1 MKNDMKDTKAIC
13 ENAVR
18 TYGIAHQV
26 DKCIE
31 EMSEL
36 GASLMQFRHG
46 RLGIADVVTEIADVA
61 IMAYQMSL
69 IFGLTEVEAEIGRKL
84 SRLEK
89 RMGERRN
96 G

>member
-1 MKNDMKDTKAIC
+1 MKDFKETC
-13 ENAVR
+13 QRAVDL
-18 TYGIAHQV
+18 YGRASQV

-36 GASLMQFRHG
+36 GAALMQFRHG
-46 RLGIADVVTEIADVA
+46 RLGTADVITEIADVA

-69 IFGLTEVEAEIGRKL
+69 IFGLSEVNSEIERKL

-89 RMGERRN
+89 RMDGVVHH
-96 G
+96 